1 MVAKSSG
8 LLLHRLTADGVVEV
22 LLAHPGG
29 PFWAR
34 KDAHAWSIP
43 KGEYEPGED
52 ALDTAYREFREEIG
66 LEPPAAEPVFLGER
80 RQPSGKWIAA
90 WALAGDLDVTDA
102 SSNTFELE
110 WPKGSGTMREF
121 PEVDRVEWMPIA
133 LARTKLLKGQ
143 LPFLDAL
150 MSAVATGSDGSDVE
164 EA

>member
-8 LLLHRLTADGVVEV
+8 LLLYRVTADGVEV

-66 LEPPAAEPVFLGER
+66 LEPPATEPVFLGEQ
-80 RQPSGKWIAA
+80 RQPSGKWVAA

-102 SSNTFELE
+102 SSNTFQLE
-110 WPKGSGTMREF
+110 WPKGSGTVREF
-121 PEVDRVEWMPIA
+121 PEVDQVEWMPIA
-133 LARTKLLKGQ
+133 RARTKLLKGQ

-150 MSAVATGSDGSDVE
+150 LSRVATGRDVD